1 MDQPEAFPW
10 GRLMQLGIGTLGISP
25 TEFWRC
31 TLREISTAL
40 GPATR
45 PLQRQKLD
53 EMMMEWPDDT

>member
-1 MDQPEAFPW
+1 MEQRETFPW
-10 GRLMQLGIGTLGISP
+10 GRLMHLGIASLGIAP
-25 TEFWRC
+25 HEFWRC

-53 EMMMEWPDDT
+53 EMMDEWPDD